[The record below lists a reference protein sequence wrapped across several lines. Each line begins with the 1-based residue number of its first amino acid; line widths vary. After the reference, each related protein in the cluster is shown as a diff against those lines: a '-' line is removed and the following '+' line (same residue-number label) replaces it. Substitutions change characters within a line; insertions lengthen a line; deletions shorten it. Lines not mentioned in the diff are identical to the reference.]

1 MNASQ
6 TQSFFVSAQELA
18 DRFNGRV
25 DGDGSVSVRRY
36 MSLQSAQGGDASF
49 LSHARHQAQ
58 LKGTRASLVVVPD
71 AQLARSQGLACTL
84 IVTDDPY
91 LFFAKSASWL
101 LQRAGPPQPQASVI
115 HSSAYVDSTARIGDG
130 VRISAQSVIE
140 AGVTLEEGVQIGPG
154 CAIGAGSRIGRG
166 SRLDARVTLYP
177 GCILGERVLVQSG
190 AVLGSEGFGF
200 LPLADQSWIKIP
212 QSGGLQVGND
222 VEIGANTTIDRGTL
236 DPTVIEDGVKLDN
249 LIHIAHNVRVGRH
262 TAIAACVGIAGSA
275 KIGAH
280 CQIGGAAGILG
291 HLEIPDFTII
301 GPMTLVMSSID
312 HAGKYVGV
320 YPMQEQRDWEKSAV
334 LVRRLS
340 QFRKQL
346 KQTDGQDS

>member
-6 TQSFFVSAQELA
+6 SVFVSAQELV
-18 DRFNGRV
+18 DRFGGRV
-25 DGDGSVSVRRY
+25 DGDASVSVRRY
-36 MSLQSAQGGDASF
+36 MSLRSAQSGDASF
-49 LSHARHQAQ
+49 LSQARHQGQ
-58 LKGTRASLVVVPD
+58 LKGTRASLVVVPE
-71 AQLARSQGLACTL
+71 ARLARSLGLSCTL

-91 LFFAKSASWL
+91 LFFAKSAAWL
-101 LQRAGPPQPQASVI
+101 LQRAGPPQSEASLI
-115 HSSAYVDSTARIGDG
+115 HPSAYVDPSAQIGGG
-130 VRISAQSVIE
+130 VCISAQSVIE
-140 AGVTLEEGVQIGPG
+140 AEVTLEEGVQIGPG
-154 CAIGAGSRIGRG
+154 CTIGARSRIGRA
-166 SRLDARVTLYP
+166 SKLDARVTLYP
-177 GCILGERVLVQSG
+177 GCTLGERVLVQSG

-200 LPLADQSWIKIP
+200 LPVEDQSWVKIP
-212 QSGGLQVGND
+212 QLGGLQVGND

-249 LIHIAHNVRVGRH
+249 LIHIAHNVRVGHH

-275 KIGAH
+275 KIGAY

-301 GPMTLVMSSID
+301 GPMTLVMSSIE

-320 YPMQEQRDWEKSAV
+320 YPIQEQRDWEKSAV

-346 KQTDGQDS
+346 KKIDGQDS

>member
-18 DRFNGRV
+18 DRFNGRI
-25 DGDGSVSVRRY
+25 DGDGSVSVRRF
-36 MSLQSAQGGDASF
+36 MSLQSAQVGDASF
-49 LSHARHQAQ
+49 LSHARHQTQ

-71 AQLARSQGLACTL
+71 AQLARGQGLACTL

-91 LFFAKSASWL
+91 LFFAKAASWL
-101 LQRAGPPQPQASVI
+101 LQRAGLPQLEAPAI
-115 HSSAYVDSTARIGDG
+115 HPSAYVDSTARIGEG
-130 VRISAQSVIE
+130 VRVFAHSVIE

-154 CAIGAGSRIGRG
+154 CTIGAGSRIGRG

-177 GCILGERVLVQSG
+177 GCTLGERVLVQSG

-200 LPLADQSWIKIP
+200 LPLADHSWIKIP

-291 HLEIPDFTII
+291 HLEIPDFTTI
-301 GPMTLVMSSID
+301 GPMTLVMSSIE

-340 QFRKQL
+340 RFRQQL